1 MATKTITDLQ
11 ERIERLVRDHLVA
24 QRKAAAAA
32 VERAFASAMPAQAS
46 ARRSPS
52 GRRRPATEMSSLV
65 ERLSQEV
72 RAHPGETMAVIAA
85 AMGETPRALNRPMF
99 HLKREGRVR
108 STGQRGFT
116 RYFPMN
122 AAKAA

>member
-1 MATKTITDLQ
+1 
-11 ERIERLVRDHLVA
+11 
-24 QRKAAAAA
+24 
-32 VERAFASAMPAQAS
+32 
-46 ARRSPS
+46 
-52 GRRRPATEMSSLV
+52 
-65 ERLSQEV
+65 
-72 RAHPGETMAVIAA
+72 MAVIAA